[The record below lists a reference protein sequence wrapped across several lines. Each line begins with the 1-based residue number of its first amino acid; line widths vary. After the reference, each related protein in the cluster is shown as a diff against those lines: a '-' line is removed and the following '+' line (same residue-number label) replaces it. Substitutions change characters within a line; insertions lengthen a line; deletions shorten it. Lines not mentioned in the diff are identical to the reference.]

1 MKKTFEGPIKAAGAP
16 YSPVV
21 ERDGL
26 LFISGQVPLDPATK
40 QIVPGGIEEQTRQAL
55 SNLTGALAAAGLTPA
70 DVLKTT
76 VFLTDMGHYAA
87 MNAIY
92 AESFSEAPP
101 ARSAVAVAA
110 LPFGCLVEIEA
121 VAGR

>member
-1 MKKTFEGPIKAAGAP
+1 MKKTYEGPIKAGGAP

-21 ERDGL
+21 EHNGL
-26 LFISGQVPLDPATK
+26 VFISGQVPLDPATK

-55 SNLTGALAAAGLTPA
+55 SNLKGALAAAGLTPA

-92 AESFSEAPP
+92 AETFNDTPP